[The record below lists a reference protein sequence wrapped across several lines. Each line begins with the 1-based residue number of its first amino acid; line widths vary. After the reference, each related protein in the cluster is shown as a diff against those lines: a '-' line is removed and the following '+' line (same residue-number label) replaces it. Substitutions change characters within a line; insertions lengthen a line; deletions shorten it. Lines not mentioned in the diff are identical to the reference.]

1 MKRDFI
7 FGIAAAFALAG
18 LAAGCSTRDT
28 DAGASGTGS
37 LQLKVSATRA
47 EGSAAGTGYDPLT
60 DQQIRIYNNDGKL
73 LRHYTAET
81 LPERLELLNGTYRA
95 SVEVGQEEPASFEK
109 RFYVGEEEF
118 AVAAGQTS
126 TVEVK
131 CSRQNVAAE
140 VRLDASVAENFGST
154 AKVWVA
160 AATTDDYG

>member
-81 LPERLELLNGTYRA
+81 LPERLELLNAPTAHRSKWDRRSPPRSKSA
-95 SVEVGQEEPASFEK
+95 S
-109 RFYVGEEEF
+109 
-118 AVAAGQTS
+118 TS
-126 TVEVK
+126 ARRN
-131 CSRQNVAAE
+131 SRSPQD
-140 VRLDASVAENFGST
+140 RPPP
-154 AKVWVA
+154 WR
-160 AATTDDYG
+160 